1 MLQTFSLTAYA
12 RAKNTCWL
20 SFSNE
25 IIYDL
30 FGNIWI
36 KKKIKSLVCFCS
48 KIVSRPQIFTYKMVT
63 RHCIGLRLKRHHNA
77 IQDPKHTMILP
88 IQKKYKDR

>member
-1 MLQTFSLTAYA
+1 MHQTFSLTAYA

-36 KKKIKSLVCFCS
+36 KKKLNLWS
-48 KIVSRPQIFTYKMVT
+48 VSVAK
-63 RHCIGLRLKRHHNA
+63 L
-77 IQDPKHTMILP
+77 
-88 IQKKYKDR
+88 